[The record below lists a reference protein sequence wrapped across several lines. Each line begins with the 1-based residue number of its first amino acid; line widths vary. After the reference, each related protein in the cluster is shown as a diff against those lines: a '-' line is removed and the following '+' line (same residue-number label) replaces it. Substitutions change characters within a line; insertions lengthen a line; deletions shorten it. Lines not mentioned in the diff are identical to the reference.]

1 MAAPLGTISPPFDP
15 GGFLRRTTALALIL
29 AGAAAP
35 TSPGRAADA
44 APALSAEIRETAE
57 SLRENAFSGTRAS
70 EWIRS
75 LIDRSG
81 PRLSGSP
88 GERASIAWGL
98 ETLKSLGFANVRA
111 EKVRVPFWERGVETG
126 EVTAPY
132 PHKLY
137 LTALGGSVAT
147 PPAGLEGESLE
158 RRSL

>member
-1 MAAPLGTISPPFDP
+1 SLPFEL
-15 GGFLRRTTALALIL
+15 GGFLRRTTALALRL

-35 TSPGRAADA
+35 PSPGRAADA

-98 ETLKSLGFANVRA
+98 ETLKSLGFVNVGA
-111 EKVRVPFWERGVETG
+111 AKVLMQLWERGVQAGMVSELN
-126 EVTAPY
+126 AHQ
-132 PHKLY
+132 PHWP
-137 LTALGGSVAT
+137 VVV
-147 PPAGLEGESLE
+147 
-158 RRSL
+158 